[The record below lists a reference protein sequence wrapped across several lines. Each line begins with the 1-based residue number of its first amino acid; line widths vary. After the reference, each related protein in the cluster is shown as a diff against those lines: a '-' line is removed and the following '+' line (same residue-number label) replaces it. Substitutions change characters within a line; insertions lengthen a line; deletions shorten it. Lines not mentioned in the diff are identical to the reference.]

1 MNPLQ
6 SKSNQMIA
14 VAIVAFAGGSF
25 GGYILGKRRGT
36 VTIVPPK
43 EPEATQLTIF
53 DHAYDPK
60 PAIEKDNSKKLNDVH
75 PIVVAYDEAS
85 EPGAE
90 APAVEVE
97 IEEDRVV
104 VNVFATPDE
113 GWDHDTELSQRNG
126 VEPYILHADEYI
138 EDEMGFTQ
146 ETVTFYEGDEIMVD
160 SHDTPMYG
168 WSKIMGE
175 LRFGHGSK
183 DPNVVYIRNEG
194 IEMEWEVL
202 RHTGSYSIEVR
213 GLEADEEVEQ
223 EIRHSRHAVLKFRG
237 D

>member
-6 SKSNQMIA
+6 NKSNQMIA

-43 EPEATQLTIF
+43 EPEATQLSIF
-53 DHAYDPK
+53 DEVTPLDMRT
-60 PAIEKDNSKKLNDVH
+60 IQKDTSKQLNDVH
-75 PIVVAYDEAS
+75 PVVVAYDEA
-85 EPGAE
+85 AE
-90 APAVEVE
+90 APAVQVE
-97 IEEDRVV
+97 IEDDRVV
-104 VNVFATPDE
+104 VNVFSTPD
-113 GWDHDTELSQRNG
+113 GDWDHDIELSQRNG
-126 VEPYILHADEYI
+126 VDPYIIHADEYI

-160 SHDTPMYG
+160 SHETPMYG
-168 WSKIMGE
+168 WARIMGE

-213 GLEADEEVEQ
+213 GLEADEEVEE